1 MTDQRSMTDDGRK
14 QREALFHDQA
24 YTDHARE
31 RLWSSYYLIVDSSR
45 RFYEDYVKSRSQ
57 SADIL
62 EYGSGLASMAFL
74 LADHGAASV
83 TGIDISPVAVEAGNK
98 RAQADGYRQVSFRV
112 MDAEAMDFDS
122 DAFDLVCGTSVIH
135 HLDLRS
141 CFTEVGRVLRPAGS
155 AIFVEPL
162 GHNPLI
168 NLYRRRTPELRTPD
182 EHPLL
187 MRDLELA
194 SEFFHRVGCRFF
206 HLASLAAV
214 PFRGRSSFASLVR
227 ALDRFDR
234 ALFRVAPPA
243 RRYAWMAVIELSEPK
258 AKR

>member
-1 MTDQRSMTDDGRK
+1 MTGDNRK

-31 RLWSSYYLIVDSSR
+31 RLWSSYYSIVESSR
-45 RFYEDYVKSRSQ
+45 RFYEDYLKARSQ
-57 SADIL
+57 GVDIF

-98 RAQADGYRQVSFRV
+98 RAQAEGYPQVSFRV

-122 DAFDLVCGTSVIH
+122 DTFDLVCGTSIIH
-135 HLDLRS
+135 HLDLRD

-168 NLYRRRTPELRTPD
+168 NLYRRNTPELRTPD

-187 MRDLELA
+187 MRDVELA
-194 SEFFHRVGCRFF
+194 SEFFHHVHCRFV
-206 HLASLAAV
+206 HLTSLAAV
-214 PFRGRSSFASLVR
+214 PFRRWSGFASVVR

-234 ALFRVAPPA
+234 VLFRVAPPM
-243 RRYAWMAVIELSEPK
+243 RRYAWQAVIELSEPK
-258 AKR
+258 A